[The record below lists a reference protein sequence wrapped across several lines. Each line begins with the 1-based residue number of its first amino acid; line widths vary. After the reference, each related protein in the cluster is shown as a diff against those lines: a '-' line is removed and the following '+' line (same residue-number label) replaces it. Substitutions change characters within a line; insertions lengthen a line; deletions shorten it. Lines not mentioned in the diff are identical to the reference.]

1 MSEVT
6 QVERYLA
13 DVGRALMDG
22 AILEKDCEVSN
33 EMSRLGRML
42 TELNTI
48 YGPKTENF
56 TPRDWEKVEKF
67 IADNQLTNSEAA
79 QTYCNPEGRDVY
91 PIWTVFNT
99 ATNEEDCS
107 FENESEAEFYKR
119 QLMQDGST
127 WEVRAG
133 TISG

>member
-6 QVERYLA
+6 DVERYLA

-33 EMSRLGRML
+33 QMSRLGRML
-42 TELNTI
+42 TELNTA
-48 YGPKTENF
+48 YGPKAEDF
-56 TPRDWEKVEKF
+56 TWRDWETVEKF
-67 IADNQLTNSEAA
+67 IADNKLTNSEAA
-79 QTYCNPEGRDVY
+79 QAYCNPGGRSVY

-99 ATNEEDCS
+99 ETGEEDCS
-107 FENESEAEFYKR
+107 FENKSEAEFYKR
-119 QLMQDGST
+119 QLQQDGST

-133 TISG
+133 TISA